1 MGPSDSNGFKESE
14 GLSYTKSWTF
24 YKGPFS
30 EDSEH
35 ADFSLYTGRA
45 NEKLSQEVAH
55 FLGVPLKPL
64 VVKSFTD
71 GEVSINI
78 KNSVRNQHVYICQP
92 ICRSA
97 KNELSVNDA
106 LVELCL
112 LVSAFRRHSAKSITV
127 VIPYF
132 GYARQDRTM
141 NQRVPISAADVCI
154 MLEAMGVERVISL
167 DLHVGQIEGFFN
179 KVGVDH
185 ISATPLGALYFSE
198 KQLVNPVVVS
208 PDAGGVARAKAFR
221 KMLTSKPLSGI
232 EESVQHSVGF
242 AIIIKQRAE
251 ASKISSMDLVGNVD
265 GCDCILADDMI
276 DTAGTLCKAAA
287 LLKEMGARRVFAFAT
302 HGLFSGP
309 AQQRLRE
316 SVIEEVV
323 VTNSVPLPGDFK
335 LDKVKRLSVAPLLA
349 QVIRC
354 LHNEESLKDTVQV
367 N

>member
-1 MGPSDSNGFKESE
+1 
-14 GLSYTKSWTF
+14 
-24 YKGPFS
+24 
-30 EDSEH
+30 
-35 ADFSLYTGRA
+35 
-45 NEKLSQEVAH
+45 
-55 FLGVPLKPL
+55 
-64 VVKSFTD
+64 
-71 GEVSINI
+71 
-78 KNSVRNQHVYICQP
+78 
-92 ICRSA
+92 
-97 KNELSVNDA
+97 
-106 LVELCL
+106 
-112 LVSAFRRHSAKSITV
+112 
-127 VIPYF
+127 
-132 GYARQDRTM
+132 
-141 NQRVPISAADVCI
+141 
-154 MLEAMGVERVISL
+154 
-167 DLHVGQIEGFFN
+167 
-179 KVGVDH
+179 
-185 ISATPLGALYFSE
+185 
-198 KQLVNPVVVS
+198 
-208 PDAGGVARAKAFR
+208 
-221 KMLTSKPLSGI
+221 MLTSKPLSGI